1 MLLETPRTGST
12 PMDMTRLAGKTAV
25 VTGGAAGIGL
35 ALAKRLKA
43 EGMRI
48 VLVDKDQAA
57 LDQAAAELGA
67 TAFAADIRDADG
79 MRTLARR
86 VADEIGPVHLLCAN
100 AGVAYM
106 AGIDRLTPLDWRWLF
121 EVNMFGAVNTVTAFL
136 PALKAN
142 PDGGHVLITASLSSL
157 YATRAQAAYAATKYA
172 LAAFGETLALELDGE
187 GAKAG
192 VSLLCPG
199 PVRTDLGTSYAK
211 REAEYVAPAA
221 AEGAD
226 VHLQAFWDEVNPEDY
241 RTPEQV
247 AEAAFRG
254 MRRGELWIIT
264 HPEMMGP
271 AEGRARALSEAA
283 RRAAADGD
291 VPA

>member
-1 MLLETPRTGST
+1 MLLETIKTGPA
-12 PMDMTRLAGKTAV
+12 PMDMADLAGKTAV
-25 VTGGAAGIGL
+25 VTGGASGIGL
-35 ALAKRLKA
+35 ALAQRLKA

-48 VLVDKDQAA
+48 VLVDKDQSA
-57 LDQAAAELGA
+57 LDQAAADLGA

-79 MRTLARR
+79 MQALAARIAEE
-86 VADEIGPVHLLCAN
+86 VGPVHILCAN
-100 AGVAYM
+100 AGVANM
-106 AGIDRLTPLDWRWLF
+106 AAIDRLTSLDWRWMF
-121 EVNMFGAVNTVTAFL
+121 EVNVFGAVNTVTAFL

-157 YATRAQAAYAATKYA
+157 YATRGQAAYAATKYA
-172 LAAFGETLALELDGE
+172 LAAFGETLALELRGE
-187 GAKAG
+187 GAKVG

-199 PVRTDLGTSYAK
+199 PVVTNIATGYAK

-221 AEGAD
+221 AEGKD
-226 VHLQAFWDEVNPEDY
+226 IHLQAFWDQVNPEDY

-247 AEAAFRG
+247 AEAALRG

-271 AEGRARALSEAA
+271 TEARGRGLMEAA

-291 VPA
+291 IPA